1 MGFGRPGFGR
11 RCLPLRGKVRAA
23 PQGLNVSG
31 LRFFRRR
38 VPSCRRH
45 ASHAGKGGSNFLA
58 SAALPYGQGALPGC
72 GFDAVCPAG
81 KGAAEWRAVFWRIAE
96 KTGFRC
102 VLPIR
107 KLSRRAGG
115 RSCGIRLIAPLFAAN
130 IRGGAAVET
139 NFSSFTT
146 FSRPQNPNFPPF
158 PPQPHPPTIPPLQT
172 PQADGPCAWA
182 VRRVCVLPPE
192 QKRNEAPKPPARG
205 AWAREYAA
213 NGTGRRHCRPGGL
226 CPHPL
231 KGPDP

>member
-1 MGFGRPGFGR
+1 METPSSATHGNCGGSCGWVPVGGNGLCLRGHSKGRWSGGSLR
-11 RCLPLRGKVRAA
+11 RCLA
-23 PQGLNVSG
+23 PV
-31 LRFFRRR
+31 
-38 VPSCRRH
+38 
-45 ASHAGKGGSNFLA
+45 
-58 SAALPYGQGALPGC
+58 GQGALLGC
-72 GFDAVCPAG
+72 VFDAVCPAG

-158 PPQPHPPTIPPLQT
+158 PPQPHPPHH
-172 PQADGPCAWA
+172 
-182 VRRVCVLPPE
+182 
-192 QKRNEAPKPPARG
+192 PASPN
-205 AWAREYAA
+205 AA
-213 NGTGRRHCRPGGL
+213 GRRPLRVGRPPCMCFAAGTETKRSTQAPCSWGL
-226 CPHPL
+226 
-231 KGPDP
+231 GA

>member
-1 MGFGRPGFGR
+1 MR
-11 RCLPLRGKVRAA
+11 RCLA
-23 PQGLNVSG
+23 PV
-31 LRFFRRR
+31 
-38 VPSCRRH
+38 
-45 ASHAGKGGSNFLA
+45 
-58 SAALPYGQGALPGC
+58 GQGALPGC

-192 QKRNEAPKPPARG
+192 QKRNEAPKPPAHG
-205 AWAREYAA
+205 AGVRESEPTTLSA
-213 NGTGRRHCRPGGL
+213 GTAGWLSAPPTRNLTCAPLYKRRLPAIIMVET
-226 CPHPL
+226 P
-231 KGPDP
+231 